1 MILVAR
7 EPRNTRAIGPT
18 ELEPTTSTSPDAHSM
33 SSIASPQL
41 SPCPTAVSRSF
52 GTAARSAT
60 FSSAARAAASIS
72 SLHCRVMA

>member
-18 ELEPTTSTSPDAHSM
+18 ELEPTTSTSPDSHSM
-33 SSIASPQL
+33 SSTASPQL
-41 SPCPTAVSRSF
+41 SPRPTTISMSL
-52 GTAARSAT
+52 GTAARSET

-72 SLHCRVMA
+72 SLHCFVMA